1 LNRFV
6 LPLAGFV
13 LLLVVL
19 LVGLKRA
26 PDKSILPSP
35 LIGKPVPQF
44 TLPNLFDNA
53 QPVSSES
60 LKGRWLL
67 VNVWGTWCV
76 ECRAEHEVLLQI
88 KQQARV
94 PILGIDWKDQ
104 NEDALAW
111 LAQLGNPYERVATDR
126 DGRVAIDWG
135 VYGAPESF
143 LINPAGTVVYKHIG
157 AMTEQ
162 VWQSEFLPRVN
173 AAAGAPAA
181 PASPVSAT
189 GAPGR
194 GA

>member
-1 LNRFV
+1 LNRFL
-6 LPLAGFV
+6 LPLAAFV

-35 LIGKPVPQF
+35 LIGRPVPQF
-44 TLPNLFDNA
+44 TLPNLFDNT
-53 QPVSSES
+53 QPVNSES

-76 ECRAEHEVLLQI
+76 ECRAEHQVLLQI

-143 LINPAGTVVYKHIG
+143 LISPAGTVVYKHIG

-162 VWQSEFLPRVN
+162 VWNSEFLPRVN
-173 AAAGAPAA
+173 AASGAPAA
-181 PASPVSAT
+181 PANPVNAAGAT
-189 GAPGR
+189 GG